1 MNSKLLARI
10 AWGLCLLVGI
20 VLSLKSLREPD
31 LWWMYRTG
39 EWMLENGA
47 VTKSDPFSYTFFGTE
62 WINVKWFFEVIIAS
76 IKNVLGVEG
85 IFILQA
91 AVTLGILVLVYQSAN
106 LIRVK
111 FGLDKTTPKKPF
123 VGLIIAAL
131 LMLLTIDYR
140 LIGRPEMTSHLMTA
154 AYLYLFWRWH
164 YQPSKAIFALI
175 PLQLL
180 WTNMHEAFGTG
191 MVLMLAYLISVWVQ
205 YIYFNTDKQKIEA
218 PKRLS
223 LAVLGALV
231 VIPINPR
238 GIQMLTHP
246 FEIFGQLS
254 SNQYTTELAPIWKN
268 LYWQEM
274 QAYLNIAFMVAV
286 LGFVVLTPLIISA
299 AEKSKV
305 PRNKLLSWIE
315 QLGNKYGLGNL
326 VLITMLGY
334 LSITAYRNIPFFIL
348 AATPILAVILE
359 VLIHKV
365 QKEKILYLA
374 TILLGIGF
382 YTSIITGKYHEWTVN
397 KNSRDK
403 YGLQVLSSH
412 NPVGAANFIEEKG
425 IKGRCFS
432 DYLTSSYL
440 LWRLQPD
447 FKTYIDLRDLDIF
460 PAKFFDDFAQTMSN
474 PRLFEEKDSIY
485 HFDYVV
491 IYRPMF
497 QYLQKYLLESPN
509 YDLVFVDA
517 VASVYVKNT
526 EANAQIIETYGFAK
540 NKAPDIFSYLPEEST
555 NGIGYTI
562 SKIFNPLYQP
572 TDYSDTRQDI
582 IAGSYYMN
590 IKNPH
595 LALKRANRHLQENS
609 AYSWEAYELFG
620 NIYNYLAFAA
630 QTPDSVRPAY
640 IQQARVAYNQALMDK
655 PDYASAMIG
664 KGTIAMQQ
672 GSFSAAITL
681 LQEARTIDPTNP
693 VVIEYLTVC
702 YKNLAFQNGQD
713 KGSVEKWLE
722 HALIWEKEQPNN
734 PIAKLD
740 IGIAYCFLD
749 DCGSAVYYLN
759 QVKDIPNL
767 PKEEMK
773 TAQKCLNSCSL

>member
-1 MNSKLLARI
+1 MNNKLLARI

-47 VTKSDPFSYTFFGTE
+47 VTKSDPFSYTFLGTE
-62 WINVKWFFEVIIAS
+62 WINVKWFFEVLITS
-76 IKNVLGVEG
+76 VKNVLGVEG
-85 IFILQA
+85 VFVLQA
-91 AVTLGILVLVYQSAN
+91 GVTLGILTLVYQSAN
-106 LIRVK
+106 LIRVR
-111 FGLDKTTPKKPF
+111 FGLDSSTHKKPF
-123 VGLIIAAL
+123 VGLILAAL

-140 LIGRPEMTSHLMTA
+140 LIGRPEMTSHLMTT

-164 YQPSKAIFALI
+164 YQPSKAIYALI

-191 MVLMLAYLISVWVQ
+191 MVLMLAYLITVWVQ
-205 YIYFNTDKQKIEA
+205 YIYFNTGKQKIVA
-218 PKRLS
+218 PKQLS
-223 LAVLGALV
+223 LAVLGALI

-254 SNQYTTELAPIWKN
+254 SNQYTTELAPIWKD

-274 QAYLNIAFMVAV
+274 HAYLNIAFITIVV
-286 LGFVVLTPLIISA
+286 GFILLGARVVKT
-299 AEKSKV
+299 EKRKV
-305 PRNKLLSWIE
+305 PKNKLLLWLE
-315 QLGNKYGLGNL
+315 ELGSQFGLGNL
-326 VLITMLGY
+326 VLVAMLGY

-348 AATPILAVILE
+348 AATPILAVALE
-359 VLIHKV
+359 TLLV
-365 QKEKILYLA
+365 KIKRENLLYIG
-374 TILLGIGF
+374 TVVVGIVF
-382 YTSIITGKYHEWTVN
+382 YGSIITGNYHEWT
-397 KNSRDK
+397 NSRDR

-412 NPVGAANFIEEKG
+412 NPVGAAKFIEEKG

-460 PAKFFDDFAQTMSN
+460 PTDFFEDFARTMSN
-474 PRLFEEKDSIY
+474 PALFEEKDSIY
-485 HFDYVV
+485 NFDYVV
-491 IYRPMF
+491 IYRPKF

-526 EANAQIIETYGFAK
+526 ETNAQLIENYGFAK
-540 NKAPDIFSYLPEEST
+540 NKAPDIFAYLPEEPSS
-555 NGIGYTI
+555 GIGYVI
-562 SKIFNPLYQP
+562 SKLFNPLYQP
-572 TDYSDTRQDI
+572 TDYSDARQDI

-590 IKNPH
+590 IKNPR
-595 LALKRANRHLQENS
+595 LALQRANNHLQKTS
-609 AYSWEAYELFG
+609 AYSWEAYELYG

-630 QTPDSVRPAY
+630 QTPDSIRAGY
-640 IQQARVAYNQALMDK
+640 IQQARTAYNQALMEK
-655 PDYASAMIG
+655 PTHASAIIG
-664 KGTIAMQQ
+664 KATLAMQQ

-681 LQEARTIDPTNP
+681 LQEARAIDATNP
-693 VVIEYLTVC
+693 VLVEYLTVC
-702 YKNLAFQNGQD
+702 YKNLAFQNGQN

-722 HALIWEKEQPNN
+722 YALLWEREQPNN
-734 PIAKLD
+734 PMALLD
-740 IGIAYCFLD
+740 IGIAYCLLN
-749 DCGSAVYYLN
+749 DCGNAVYYLN
-759 QVKDIPNL
+759 QVKDLPNL
-767 PKEEMK
+767 PVEEMK
-773 TAQKCLNSCSL
+773 TAQKCLQSCSL